1 MQIWRGRGRAGG
13 RDCCLWDVSGYRRV
27 FGAAAVFGAEG
38 AFVLLVPRLQPAGI
52 PGGGGMVSAPCTS

>member
-27 FGAAAVFGAEG
+27 FGAAAGGLSFSLSQGSSLPVYREEG
-38 AFVLLVPRLQPAGI
+38 GW
-52 PGGGGMVSAPCTS
+52 